1 MDRANKKG
9 VFMAAK
15 KAIGRP
21 LKVDYKVIIKLAD
34 ALQHSANI
42 TDACR
47 YARISRDTYYR
58 HLNNEEVFAETM
70 ATATDNQTKVVFS
83 FLTVP

>member
-1 MDRANKKG
+1 MT
-9 VFMAAK
+9 AK

-21 LKVDYKVIIKLAD
+21 LKVDFKTMIKLAD
-34 ALQHSANI
+34 AIAHNSNI

-47 YARISRDTYYR
+47 YARISRPTYYY
-58 HLNNEEVFAETM
+58 HLNSNEVFAETM
-70 ATATDNQTKVVFS
+70 ATARDNRNKVVFS